1 MNLCVKTERRAM
13 EIGGSEIRAGW
24 RGYCSAH
31 GKLRKAGVRS
41 QDCILSE
48 MGVTGGL

>member
-1 MNLCVKTERRAM
+1 MKLEQ
-13 EIGGSEIRAGW
+13 GGA
-24 RGYCSAH
+24 GYCSAH

-41 QDCILSE
+41 QDCILGE